1 MVLEGAIGRG
11 EAGEQAIAEA
21 ADILDDPTRARLRDM
36 LDARRAGD
44 AARDRRIET
53 VSAVLAGRAPATG
66 PGSAL
71 SGQQRIAPAINPI
84 LTVAV
89 GQSVPWREQGGGPD
103 RRPAGPEPNGAGP

>member
-21 ADILDDPTRARLRDM
+21 VDILDDPTRARLRET
-36 LDARRAGD
+36 LDARRADD

-71 SGQQRIAPAINPI
+71 SGQQRIAP
-84 LTVAV
+84 
-89 GQSVPWREQGGGPD
+89 
-103 RRPAGPEPNGAGP
+103 